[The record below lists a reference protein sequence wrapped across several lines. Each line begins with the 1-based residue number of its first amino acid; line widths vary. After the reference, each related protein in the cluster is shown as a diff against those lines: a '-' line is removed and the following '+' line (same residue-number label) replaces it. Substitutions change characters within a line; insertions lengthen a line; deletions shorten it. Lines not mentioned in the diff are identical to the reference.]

1 MKEIALER
9 IKSPKVKCNSIISFA
24 FEDKKKLF
32 FMYMYL
38 VHQVLVLSSH
48 NHWRKTVKEKN
59 LKVMQIFF
67 FMVGKMDVH
76 FSRVRPKNFILFL
89 SDIIK
94 EKSTNTRVLEK

>member
-24 FEDKKKLF
+24 FEDKKKLL
-32 FMYMYL
+32 Y
-38 VHQVLVLSSH
+38 VHSTLSFGSH

-76 FSRVRPKNFILFL
+76 FSRGRPKNFILFL
-89 SDIIK
+89 SDII
-94 EKSTNTRVLEK
+94 

>member
-24 FEDKKKLF
+24 FEDKKKIIF
-32 FMYMYL
+32 HVY
-38 VHQVLVLSSH
+38 VLSTLSFGSH
-48 NHWRKTVKEKN
+48 NHWRITVKEKN

-76 FSRVRPKNFILFL
+76 FSRGRPKNFILFL
-89 SDIIK
+89 SDIIL

>member
-24 FEDKKKLF
+24 FEDKKKIF
-32 FMYMYL
+32 FMY
-38 VHQVLVLSSH
+38 VHSTLSFGSH

-76 FSRVRPKNFILFL
+76 FSRGRPKNFILFL
-89 SDIIK
+89 SDII
-94 EKSTNTRVLEK
+94 

>member
-24 FEDKKKLF
+24 FEDKKKIIF
-32 FMYMYL
+32 YVY
-38 VHQVLVLSSH
+38 VLSTLSFGSH
-48 NHWRKTVKEKN
+48 NHWRITVKEKN

-89 SDIIK
+89 SDII
-94 EKSTNTRVLEK
+94 

>member
-24 FEDKKKLF
+24 FEDKKNYFLCICSF
-32 FMYMYL
+32 GS
-38 VHQVLVLSSH
+38 Q

-89 SDIIK
+89 SDII
-94 EKSTNTRVLEK
+94 

>member
-32 FMYMYL
+32 FMY
-38 VHQVLVLSSH
+38 VHSTLNFGSH

-76 FSRVRPKNFILFL
+76 FSRRRPKNFILFL
-89 SDIIK
+89 SDII
-94 EKSTNTRVLEK
+94 